1 MKVPAPPGHPTPLA
15 LLLLLHADR
24 KVNTTRARAISGD
37 FPARLDTSPPDN
49 ARWERIL
56 KDDTTA
62 SARLEGLSF
71 SQF

>member
-1 MKVPAPPGHPTPLA
+1 MKVPVPPGHPTPLA
-15 LLLLLHADR
+15 LVLLLHADS
-24 KVNTTRARAISGD
+24 KVNITRARAISID
-37 FPARLDTSPPDN
+37 FPALLDTSPDN